1 MELSAEQP
9 RYRWIRTLVGESH
22 EESFYLFVTNINAM
36 GGLVIIIL
44 WILVAIFAYEIAP
57 YPDHATG
64 ATSLGERL
72 LPPSRDFLFGT
83 DGLGRDVFSRVII
96 GARTSITSGLIPIV
110 VALLLGTPLGAM
122 AGFFE
127 GKLETVIMRSA
138 DMLLALP
145 SLVLAIAIG
154 AVLGP
159 SLQNAMLALIVVWW
173 PSYTRIIHGQTL
185 ALKQQ
190 TFVEAARGLGL
201 TNWQIIRHHILPNST
216 STLIV
221 LFTMDLG
228 FGILTMASLG
238 FVGVGAQAPS
248 PEWGLA
254 VSINRAHMP
263 DWWWTTFFP
272 GLAIFSIVMAFNL
285 VGDGLRDALDPRARR

>member
-1 MELSAEQP
+1 
-9 RYRWIRTLVGESH
+9 
-22 EESFYLFVTNINAM
+22 
-36 GGLVIIIL
+36 
-44 WILVAIFAYEIAP
+44 
-57 YPDHATG
+57 
-64 ATSLGERL
+64 
-72 LPPSRDFLFGT
+72 
-83 DGLGRDVFSRVII
+83 
-96 GARTSITSGLIPIV
+96 
-110 VALLLGTPLGAM
+110 
-122 AGFFE
+122 
-127 GKLETVIMRSA
+127 
-138 DMLLALP
+138 
-145 SLVLAIAIG
+145 
-154 AVLGP
+154 
-159 SLQNAMLALIVVWW
+159 MLALIVVWW